1 MLMKMPQIS
10 VIIPAWNEAQQIEPL
25 LRYLLA
31 TGYCA
36 EIIVADGQ
44 SDDDT
49 VAVVERFA
57 AHQNTPIV
65 PIVSIKRGRGAQM
78 NAGAR
83 EAKGDTLFFLHADTL
98 PPAGWHHV
106 IAETIARPNTAAGF
120 FSYSLNTA
128 SVGLKIIELGVAIRS
143 GVFNLPYGDQG
154 LFLSK
159 KIFESVGGFAEIPLM
174 EDIEILQRLRP
185 HGKLR
190 EASLSVVT
198 SARRF
203 QKYGTLKTFTK
214 DALIS
219 AAFHAKVSPHL
230 LARFY
235 HFGNRERS

>member
-1 MLMKMPQIS
+1 MNTHQIS
-10 VIIPAWNEAQQIEPL
+10 VIIPVWNEATQIEAL

-31 TGYCA
+31 TGCCA

-44 SDDDT
+44 SDDGT
-49 VAVVERFA
+49 VALVERFA
-57 AHQNTPIV
+57 AQQDTPIV
-65 PIVSIKRGRGAQM
+65 PIVSVRRGRGAQM

-83 EAKGDTLFFLHADTL
+83 EAKGDTLFFLHADTF

-106 IAETIARPNTAAGF
+106 IAETVSRPDTAAGF

-128 SVGLKIIELGVAIRS
+128 SIGLKIIELGVAIRS

-159 KIFESVGGFAEIPLM
+159 KIFQEIGGFAEIPLM
-174 EDIEILQRLRP
+174 EDIEILQRLRR

-219 AAFHAKVSPHL
+219 AAFHAKVSPHV

-235 HFGNRERS
+235 RFGNRDSR

>member
-1 MLMKMPQIS
+1 MKMPQIS
-10 VIIPAWNEAQQIEPL
+10 VIIPVWNEAKQIEGL

-31 TGYCA
+31 TGCCA

-44 SDDDT
+44 SDDGTID
-49 VAVVERFA
+49 VVERFA
-57 AHQNTPIV
+57 AQQATPVV
-65 PIVSIKRGRGAQM
+65 PIVSVKRGRGAQM
-78 NAGAR
+78 NAGASVAR
-83 EAKGDTLFFLHADTL
+83 GDTLFFLHADTY

-106 IAETIARPNTAAGF
+106 IAETVSRPNTSAGF

-128 SVGLKIIELGVAIRS
+128 SIGLKIIELGVAIRS

-159 KIFESVGGFAEIPLM
+159 SIFEDIGGFAEIPLM
-174 EDIEILQRLRP
+174 EDIEILQRLRK

-219 AAFHAKVSPHL
+219 AAFHARVSPQV

-235 HFGNRERS
+235 RFGNRQET